1 MIINSLRF
9 RLLGAA
15 VIVVFIVL
23 QIAGA
28 ALLVL
33 FERNV
38 VRRIDLEL
46 DAVLEQLATLVTRN
60 ESGTLLLSSELA
72 DPRFRQP
79 FAGHYWQISGEH
91 GPLLRS
97 RSLWDE
103 ALTVTTPPR
112 PEAGIERLS
121 LGGPDKQVIYA
132 AVRSILLEPDLPSQ
146 SGQELPAQPAET
158 QLLLIAGINETEI
171 GGLKTKFQDDV
182 VKALAVLALLL
193 ILASWAQVS
202 VGLRPLEVL
211 RTGLEKIR
219 LGEAKRLGGDL
230 PAELQP
236 LVRET
241 NRLLEAQEIA
251 IGEARKRAGDLAHGL
266 KTPLTAL
273 TILAQNMRESGQ
285 AEVARDIEQQ
295 LKGLGRH
302 VERELARARI
312 AAGAGI
318 SRRTPVLPV
327 LSGLKRTL
335 QHLPNGE
342 NIRWTIDCEPG
353 LTVSAEEADLAETL
367 GNLLDNARKWAR
379 EEVSIAVRA
388 VDGVV
393 AITVEDD
400 GPGIAEDDRLRVVA
414 RGMRLDEQMPGSGLG
429 LTITKEMIEAYGG
442 TIALGTSPAGGLS
455 VRLGFPRPPTS

>member
-1 MIINSLRF
+1 VIVNSLRF

-28 ALLVL
+28 ALMVL

-60 ESGTLLLSSELA
+60 ESGKLFLSSELA
-72 DPRFRQP
+72 DPRFHQP
-79 FAGHYWQISGEH
+79 FAGHYWQISGEQ

-103 ALTVTTPPR
+103 ALTVAAPPR

-132 AVRSILLEPDLPSQ
+132 AVRSILLEPDLPPQ
-146 SGQELPAQPAET
+146 ADQELPAET
-158 QLLLIAGINETEI
+158 RLLLIAGINETEI
-171 GGLKTKFQDDV
+171 QGLKRKFQGDV

-379 EEVSIAVRA
+379 EEVNIAVRA

-400 GPGIAEDDRLRVVA
+400 GPGIAENDRLRVVA

-442 TIALGTSPAGGLS
+442 AIALGTSPTGGLS
-455 VRLGFPRPPTS
+455 VRLDFPRPPTS

>member
-1 MIINSLRF
+1 
-9 RLLGAA
+9 
-15 VIVVFIVL
+15 
-23 QIAGA
+23 
-28 ALLVL
+28 
-33 FERNV
+33 
-38 VRRIDLEL
+38 
-46 DAVLEQLATLVTRN
+46 
-60 ESGTLLLSSELA
+60 
-72 DPRFRQP
+72 
-79 FAGHYWQISGEH
+79 
-91 GPLLRS
+91 
-97 RSLWDE
+97 LWDE
-103 ALTVTTPPR
+103 ALTVVTPPR
-112 PEAGIERLS
+112 PEAGIQRLS
-121 LGGPDKQVIYA
+121 LGGPDKQIIYA

-146 SGQELPAQPAET
+146 SDQALQAEPAET
-158 QLLLIAGINETEI
+158 RLLLIAGINETEI
-171 GGLKTKFQDDV
+171 KVLKTKFQGDV

-219 LGEAKRLGGDL
+219 LGEAKRLGGEL
-230 PAELQP
+230 PEELQP

-251 IGEARKRAGDLAHGL
+251 IGEARKRASDLAHGL

-285 AEVARDIEQQ
+285 VEVARDIEQQ

-379 EEVSIAVRA
+379 EEVNIAVRA

-442 TIALGTSPAGGLS
+442 SIALGASPSGGLS
-455 VRLGFPRPPTS
+455 VRLDFPRPPTS